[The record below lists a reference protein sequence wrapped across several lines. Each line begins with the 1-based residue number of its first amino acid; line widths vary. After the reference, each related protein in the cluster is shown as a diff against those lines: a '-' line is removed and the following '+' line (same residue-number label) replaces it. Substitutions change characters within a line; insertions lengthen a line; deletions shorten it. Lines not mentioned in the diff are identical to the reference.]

1 MTAQIDKSL
10 LQDLLT
16 ANQAISNAIT
26 QILVSLD
33 DERWVT
39 PLQAE
44 AELGIP
50 SQTIRYLARSGK
62 VSSRLI
68 GKKRMEV
75 KLSDL
80 QARE

>member
-1 MTAQIDKSL
+1 MTSQIDPALIEQLITASQSL
-10 LQDLLT
+10 
-16 ANQAISNAIT
+16 NAAMT
-26 QILVSLD
+26 QILVSLKD
-33 DERWVT
+33 DRWVT

-68 GKKRMEV
+68 GKKRMEIL
-75 KLSDL
+75 LSDL
-80 QARE
+80 QAKA

>member
-1 MTAQIDKSL
+1 MTAQIDRETLKQLSAA
-10 LQDLLT
+10 LQLIGSVT
-16 ANQAISNAIT
+16 E
-26 QILVSLD
+26 QILSSLN

-75 KLSDL
+75 KISDL
-80 QARE
+80 QARA

>member
-1 MTAQIDKSL
+1 MTSQIDPALIEQLITASQSL
-10 LQDLLT
+10 
-16 ANQAISNAIT
+16 NAAMT
-26 QILVSLD
+26 QILVSLKD
-33 DERWVT
+33 DRWVT

-50 SQTIRYLARSGK
+50 SQTIRYMARNGK

-80 QARE
+80 QERA

>member
-16 ANQAISNAIT
+16 ANQAISNVIT
-26 QILVSLD
+26 QILDSLD

-75 KLSDL
+75 LLSDL
-80 QARE
+80 QAKA

>member
-1 MTAQIDKSL
+1 MTAQIDPAVIEQLVSASQSL
-10 LQDLLT
+10 
-16 ANQAISNAIT
+16 ISAMT
-26 QILVSLD
+26 QILSSLKE
-33 DERWVT
+33 ERWVT

-75 KLSDL
+75 RLSDL
-80 QARE
+80 QARA

>member
-1 MTAQIDKSL
+1 MTSQIDPALIEQLITASQSL
-10 LQDLLT
+10 
-16 ANQAISNAIT
+16 NAAMT
-26 QILVSLD
+26 QILVSLKD
-33 DERWVT
+33 DRWVT

-80 QARE
+80 QERA

>member
-16 ANQAISNAIT
+16 ANQAISNVIT
-26 QILVSLD
+26 QILDSLD

-68 GKKRMEV
+68 GKKRMEIL
-75 KLSDL
+75 LSDL
-80 QARE
+80 QAKA

>member
-1 MTAQIDKSL
+1 MTAQIDRETLKQLSAA
-10 LQDLLT
+10 LQLIGSVT
-16 ANQAISNAIT
+16 E
-26 QILVSLD
+26 QILSSLN

-68 GKKRMEV
+68 GKKRMEIL
-75 KLSDL
+75 LSDL
-80 QARE
+80 QAKA

>member
-10 LQDLLT
+10 LEDLLT
-16 ANQAISNAIT
+16 ANQAMSNAIT
-26 QILVSLD
+26 KILSSLK

-50 SQTIRYLARSGK
+50 SQTIRYLARSGQ
-62 VSSRLI
+62 VASRLI

-75 KLSDL
+75 LLSDL
-80 QARE
+80 QSRA

>member
-10 LQDLLT
+10 LEDLLT
-16 ANQAISNAIT
+16 ANQAMSNAIT
-26 QILVSLD
+26 KILSSIK

-50 SQTIRYLARSGK
+50 SQTIRYLARSGQ
-62 VSSRLI
+62 VASRLI

-75 KLSDL
+75 LLSDL
-80 QARE
+80 QSRA